1 MPKPLSQKQLAEL
14 MRSMPG
20 ASEEEVLRAAL
31 QKEFEEDIPAPHI
44 PVEGPKGP
52 GPIPPVPF
60 LNETDG
66 QTGARMGRQMAAKF
80 AMPLYNPKVEEVEY
94 TPTQDAYSMA
104 KVGALPMP
112 EKATALTPKGYA
124 QVVGR
129 ELSTPD
135 LALGLGA
142 GKLASMAGRAGLL
155 GISKGA
161 RVLEALSNV
170 PAAAIG
176 TEMLVS
182 GESLPEKTI
191 GAGVA
196 ALGGVGA
203 SSAFTHSFPVG
214 KVRDAYL
221 KKQGRP
227 IVAPD
232 LPATWDQDLAI
243 RTADAYE
250 AMKHAPND
258 PQVRAAYESLAN
270 EVRKQFDF
278 ITKDA
283 GLRITPSAEPYPSS
297 AGIVEDITK
306 NNHLRYL
313 PTETAYGQGEVLDNP
328 LTVIDPDGIP
338 VNDKFRVVHDY
349 LGHGPGHQTGPLGE
363 RRAYAEHRV
372 TMPDQPAI
380 DALTTETHGQ
390 NSWVNAGKHIRRADG
405 SIPKKGDPDFVH
417 PSQRPFAEQKS
428 GLLPRHII
436 DTPEYRFLDAE
447 TLTGPN
453 TPLADGT
460 PYGIVSAGNPGV
472 TLSDAEN
479 AARHAALKQDV
490 RAEFYRPLDQTG
502 MFDNPEPSVLVPG
515 LTPEAT
521 TRLGKKYGQVSSISS
536 EGYHRHADDA
546 TFGRTGPVVFD
557 PEAEN
562 YYSELHEVLLS
573 DGRRVK
579 YQMQFPDEAYGPPP
593 GSGSGASTGVPES
606 VAASPEPSSRTSS
619 VEDTIQRQADAPA
632 GSLAGNDIHRIDPDS
647 VDTSGIQ
654 LLGDD
659 ATPVGVNAS
668 GESAAS
674 TEAQHRL
681 AQMKAKGE
689 RFAFRGPGGVIR
701 PVAETVDAVDLQAP
715 KGWEKGIIDKDG
727 KFRLYALAAPAAAI
741 GMPSTGDEE
750 TDALIRMALLG
761 SSTAVLLK
769 APQVQK
775 LVTALPELQL
785 GRFMRRTADGLYRLT
800 DEAIQ
805 NLRQW
810 YERSGKIPG
819 ARGVWAKQN
828 EMLAP
833 AFDGQTGIQRQFNY
847 LQAAT
852 SPRTELA
859 QSTQEALAALAA
871 GLRNPMAEVTPE
883 SMAEEG
889 LRTIHNS
896 GSKMPNVNRALR
908 GEMLQSGNH
917 IGKAQEY
924 GDLVNMG
931 LGGTPEELQ
940 RGLLANPPDL
950 HGMGMI
956 DESLEGDFSAFRP
969 EMREFFAFHEGTPAP
984 GQRGAINPQGIYD
997 RFREARTAGWQE
1009 AVPGVPVSEAFA
1021 DAWGARRHAL
1031 GIEDGTMTPADM
1043 LIMRGLGEPGALLD
1057 PDLIRY
1063 ALMRQDWPTTGS
1075 AGLASARSRKRGH
1088 R

>member
-52 GPIPPVPF
+52 GPIPAPYDPS
-60 LNETDG
+60 
-66 QTGARMGRQMAAKF
+66 GAEFGRSLATSALKQGAAK
-80 AMPLYNPKVEEVEY
+80 ALEPLYQPTLRTTTYK
-94 TPTQDAYSMA
+94 PTQDAYSAA
-104 KVGALPMP
+104 KAGPIAMP
-112 EKATALTPKGYA
+112 ETAEALDIRDYPKAAASFVSSPADIAGLAAMG
-124 QVVGR
+124 VG
-129 ELSTPD
+129 
-135 LALGLGA
+135 GA
-142 GKLASMAGRAGLL
+142 AGRAGLL
-155 GISKGA
+155 GISRAA
-161 RVLEALSNV
+161 RAVEAAS
-170 PAAAIG
+170 AA
-176 TEMLVS
+176 
-182 GESLPEKTI
+182 P
-191 GAGVA
+191 VA
-196 ALGGVGA
+196 ALGVGHLADPNASLGQKVVGAGMAALGAAGVG
-203 SSAFTHSFPVG
+203 SAMTHSFPVG

-227 IVAPD
+227 IVAPS

-405 SIPKKGDPDFVH
+405 SIPKKGDPDFIH
-417 PSQRPFAEQKS
+417 PAQRPFAEQKA
-428 GLLPRHII
+428 GILPRHII

-447 TLTGPN
+447 ELTGPN
-453 TPLADGT
+453 TPLEDGT
-460 PYGIVSAGNPGV
+460 NYGILSAGNPGK
-472 TLSDAEN
+472 TLTAEEN
-479 AARHAALKQDV
+479 AARHRLLIGDL
-490 RAEFYRPLDQTG
+490 RDNYYRPLEQRG
-502 MFDNPEPSVLVPG
+502 VYGAEPEPSLLVPG
-515 LTPEAT
+515 LSPEETA
-521 TRLGKKYGQVSSISS
+521 RLGKKYGQEAVISNA
-536 EGYHRHADDA
+536 GWHRNADNA
-546 TFGRTGPVVFD
+546 VFPRTGPTVFD
-557 PEAEN
+557 PAADN
-562 YYSELHEVLLS
+562 FYSELQEVTLS
-573 DGRRVK
+573 DGRKVR
-579 YQMQFPDEAYGPPP
+579 YQQAFPDEAYQPPP
-593 GSGSGASTGVPES
+593 TSGSTAP
-606 VAASPEPSSRTSS
+606 AASPESTSGTS
-619 VEDTIQRQADAPA
+619 VESTIQQQADAPA

-701 PVAETVDAVDLQAP
+701 PVAETVDAIDLQAP

-800 DEAIQ
+800 DDAVQ
-805 NLRQW
+805 SLRQW
-810 YERSGKIPG
+810 YERSGEIPG

-833 AFDGQTGIQRQFNY
+833 AFGGQTSIHRQFNF

-883 SMAEEG
+883 AMAAEG

-896 GSKMPNVNRALR
+896 GSKIPNVNRALR
-908 GEMLQSGNH
+908 GEMLQSSDH

-924 GDLVNMG
+924 GDLINMG

-956 DESLEGDFSAFRP
+956 DESLEADFSAFRP

-984 GQRGAINPQGIYD
+984 GQRGAINPQGLYD

-1009 AVPGVPVSEAFA
+1009 AVPEVPVSQAFA
-1021 DAWGARRHAL
+1021 DAWGARRHDM

-1043 LIMRGLGEPGALLD
+1043 LIQRGLGEPGALLD

-1075 AGLASARSRKRGH
+1075 AGLASARHRRRRGH

>member
-52 GPIPPVPF
+52 GPILAPYDPS
-60 LNETDG
+60 
-66 QTGARMGRQMAAKF
+66 GAEFGRSLATSALKQGAAK
-80 AMPLYNPKVEEVEY
+80 ALEPLYQPTLRTTTYK
-94 TPTQDAYSMA
+94 PTQDAYSAA
-104 KVGALPMP
+104 KAGPIAMP
-112 EKATALTPKGYA
+112 ETAEALDIRDYPKAAASFVSSPADIAGLAAMG
-124 QVVGR
+124 VG
-129 ELSTPD
+129 
-135 LALGLGA
+135 GA
-142 GKLASMAGRAGLL
+142 AGRAGLL
-155 GISKGA
+155 GISRAA
-161 RVLEALSNV
+161 RAVEAAS
-170 PAAAIG
+170 AA
-176 TEMLVS
+176 
-182 GESLPEKTI
+182 P
-191 GAGVA
+191 VA
-196 ALGGVGA
+196 ALGVGHLADPNASLGQKVVGA
-203 SSAFTHSFPVG
+203 GMAALGAAGAGSAMTHSFPVG

-227 IVAPD
+227 IVAPS

-283 GLRITPSAEPYPSS
+283 GLRITPSTEPYPSS

-405 SIPKKGDPDFVH
+405 SIPKKGDPDFIH

-447 TLTGPN
+447 QLTGPN
-453 TPLADGT
+453 TPLEDGT
-460 PYGIVSAGNPGV
+460 QYGILSAANPGT
-472 TLSDAEN
+472 TLTPAEN
-479 AARHAALKQDV
+479 AARHQQLVGDL
-490 RAEFYRPLDQTG
+490 RGEYYRPLEQKG
-502 MFDNPEPSVLVPG
+502 VYGKEPEPSLLVPG
-515 LTPEAT
+515 LSPDDTV
-521 TRLGKKYGQVSSISS
+521 RYGKKYGQEAVISNA
-536 EGYHRHADDA
+536 GWHRNADDA
-546 TFGRTGPVVFD
+546 TFGRSGPTVFD
-557 PEAEN
+557 PEADN
-562 YYSELHEVLLS
+562 FYSELQEVTLP
-573 DGRRVK
+573 DGRKVR
-579 YQMQFPDEAYGPPP
+579 YQQGFPDEAYEPAP
-593 GSGSGASTGVPES
+593 GGSTGGSES
-606 VAASPEPSSRTSS
+606 GPASPESTSGTS
-619 VEDTIQRQADAPA
+619 VESTIQRQADAPA
-632 GSLAGNDIHRIDPDS
+632 GSLVGNDAHRIDPDA
-647 VDTSGIQ
+647 VDTSGIE
-654 LLGDD
+654 LLDD
-659 ATPVGVNAS
+659 TDGIGLNAS

-681 AQMKAKGE
+681 AGMKERGE
-689 RFAFRGPGGVIR
+689 EMVLVGPGGTVR
-701 PVAETVDAVDLQAP
+701 PIAATVDAVDVEAP
-715 KGWEKGIIDKDG
+715 RGWRKGIKGPDG
-727 KFRLYALAAPAAAI
+727 RIKLMSVVAPSAAI
-741 GMPSTGDEE
+741 AMPSTGDEE
-750 TDALIRMALLG
+750 TDALIRTALLG

-769 APQVQK
+769 APQVKK

-785 GRFMRRTADGLYRLT
+785 GRFMQRTADGLYRLT
-800 DEAIQ
+800 DDAIQ
-805 NLRQW
+805 SLRRW
-810 YERSGKIPG
+810 YDRSGEIPG
-819 ARGVWAKQN
+819 ARGQWARQN

-883 SMAEEG
+883 SMAAEG

-896 GSKMPNVNRALR
+896 GAKIPNVNRALR
-908 GEMLQSGNH
+908 GEMLQSGDH
-917 IGKAQEY
+917 VGKAQEY

-984 GQRGAINPQGIYD
+984 GQRGAINPQGVYD
-997 RFREARTAGWQE
+997 RFRDARTAGWQE

-1075 AGLASARSRKRGH
+1075 AGLASVRSRKRGH